1 MEVVLLAALGLLGLF
16 LAIVLI
22 LLMVI
27 GRNLRSM
34 AALVSR
40 ASELAENVS
49 AEGQP
54 QLLGPQPKR
63 SMKEI
68 FAVLPSLI
76 KKADAL
82 KKLQQ

>member
-1 MEVVLLAALGLLGLF
+1 MEVVLLVAVGLLGLF

-22 LLMVI
+22 LLIVI
-27 GRNLRSM
+27 GKNLKSM

-40 ASELAENVS
+40 ASALAESVS
-49 AEGQP
+49 SEGQP
-54 QLLGPQPKR
+54 QIAPPSKR

>member
-1 MEVVLLAALGLLGLF
+1 MEVVLLVALGLLALF
-16 LAIVLI
+16 LAVVLI

-27 GRNLRSM
+27 GKNLKSM

-40 ASELAENVS
+40 ASELAETVS

-54 QLLGPQPKR
+54 QLGPQPKR